1 MFEMGFSMMALLHAF
16 HSFSA
21 YLDSPPQDIVKGIY
35 LWIYTF
41 IWIFFIYLLM
51 KNVHN
56 FLKKKYGNIPP
67 FPRVDK
73 YYKFTFQAALSYYS
87 WPWLTW
93 FLCFNQSKQ
102 FREITPEWIHYSMS
116 SWTDKRRRNNVYY
129 LPEIYWVLY
138 TMQMCMTINRMF
150 TLETTLL
157 LNLVLVLNLCFT
169 IKALNDEG
177 AIIWVSSKYLVF
189 KRRLY
194 ARLVVK
200 RRRELLCE
208 IIEDVQNVKIIEE
221 MAGGVDES
229 SPEVVRN
236 IGMEEF
242 YFIVTAA
249 KDFIGMISMHGRVA
263 CQKMK
268 IEDMPIP

>member
-1 MFEMGFSMMALLHAF
+1 MFDDGSFECFSLVFRVFRISSKHVI
-16 HSFSA
+16 HE
-21 YLDSPPQDIVKGIY
+21 V
-35 LWIYTF
+35 
-41 IWIFFIYLLM
+41 
-51 KNVHN
+51 
-56 FLKKKYGNIPP
+56 LKKEYENIPP
-67 FPRVDK
+67 FPFLDK
-73 YYKFTFQAALSYYS
+73 YRFTCQAVLSYYS

-93 FLCFNQSKQ
+93 FLFFDQSEQ
-102 FREITPEWIHYSMS
+102 FREITPEWILYCMS
-116 SWTDKRRRNNVYY
+116 SRTGKRRRNNVYY

-157 LNLVLVLNLCFT
+157 LKLVLVLNLLYT
-169 IKALNDEG
+169 IKSLNDDG
-177 AIIWVSSKYLVF
+177 AIIWASEKYLLF

-194 ARLVVK
+194 ARLVLK

-208 IIEDVQNVKIIEE
+208 IIEDVQNIKIIEE

-242 YFIVTAA
+242 DLIVTAA
-249 KDFIGMISMHGRVA
+249 KAALDCFLQGCRDFIVMISMHGRVSW
-263 CQKMK
+263 QKIK
-268 IEDMPIP
+268 IEDMPVP